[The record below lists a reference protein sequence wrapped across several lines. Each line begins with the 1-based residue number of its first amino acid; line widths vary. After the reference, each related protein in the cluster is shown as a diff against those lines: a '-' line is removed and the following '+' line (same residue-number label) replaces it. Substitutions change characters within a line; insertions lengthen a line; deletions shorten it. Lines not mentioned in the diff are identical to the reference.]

1 MNVWI
6 ATPWW
11 NYYVEE
17 KRRDWIYETQRYG
30 ERKKILVA
38 KKGSTKWKWNA
49 RKNEDDSLDTC
60 YPHKLINAVLTNGT
74 TAQRV
79 LHKSLGAPQLL
90 RVFLYGQNE
99 RVKNREAINQFHPNT
114 VRTMNAFALGSDE

>member
-1 MNVWI
+1 MLKKK
-6 ATPWW
+6 
-11 NYYVEE
+11 EE
-17 KRRDWIYETQRYG
+17 IGFTRHKGRE
-30 ERKKILVA
+30 KKNPGCK

-74 TAQRV
+74 TTQRV

-114 VRTMNAFALGSDE
+114 IRTMNAFALGSDE